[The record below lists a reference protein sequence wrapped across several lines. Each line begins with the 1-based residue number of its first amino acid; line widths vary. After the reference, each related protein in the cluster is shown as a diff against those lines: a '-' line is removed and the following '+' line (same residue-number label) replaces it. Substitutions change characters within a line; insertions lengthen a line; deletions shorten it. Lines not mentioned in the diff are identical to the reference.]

1 MPKRTLLAGLGG
13 VVLLAVI
20 LQLGLGES
28 LPASDV
34 TPDDLAR
41 WKTELSNW
49 GRWGADDELGTLNLI
64 TPAKRREAAGLIREG
79 HPVSMALA
87 MDPVE
92 AVDNSI
98 PFEQEFYRVGG
109 DEWTIHFHGA
119 GITHVDSLAHIFDDG
134 VTYNGYAPTDE
145 VMLSTGPQR
154 GGVDVM
160 RTGIMTRG
168 ILMDIPRL
176 KGVEYLEPGTR
187 IFPEDLEAWEA
198 QAGVRVSAGDA
209 LFVRIGRWARRAEV
223 GPWSVHEEVAG
234 LDPSCIPWLRERDVA
249 LVGSESSMD
258 VAPPPGDLGRLVLH
272 NFALVY
278 LGIPVLD
285 NMDLTAVSEAAAER
299 NRWEFAVT
307 FTPLIVRG
315 GTGAAVNPIATF

>member
-1 MPKRTLLAGLGG
+1 MPKRTLLAGVGG
-13 VVLLAVI
+13 VVLLAVV
-20 LQLGLGES
+20 LQLGFGES
-28 LPASDV
+28 LADRPV

-41 WKTELSNW
+41 WKTEISNW

-64 TPAKRREAAGLIREG
+64 TPAKRREAAGLIRDG
-79 HPVSMALA
+79 IPVSMALE

-134 VTYNGYAPTDE
+134 VAYNGYAPTDE
-145 VMLSTGPQR
+145 VMLSRGPER
-154 GGVDVM
+154 GGIDVM

-176 KGVEYLEPGTR
+176 KGVDYLEPGTR
-187 IFPEDLEAWEA
+187 ILPEDLEAWEA
-198 QAGVRVSAGDA
+198 QAGVRVSSGDA
-209 LFVRIGRWARRAEV
+209 LFIRIGRWARRAEV
-223 GPWSVHEEVAG
+223 GPWSVHQEVAG
-234 LDPSCIPWLRERDVA
+234 LDPSVIPWLRERDVA
-249 LVGSESSMD
+249 ILGSESSMD

-278 LGIPVLD
+278 LGIHVLD
-285 NMDLTAVSEAAAER
+285 NMDLTAVGDAAAER

-307 FTPLIVRG
+307 FSPLIVRG
-315 GTGAAVNPIATF
+315 GTGSAVNPIATF

>member
-1 MPKRTLLAGLGG
+1 
-13 VVLLAVI
+13 
-20 LQLGLGES
+20 
-28 LPASDV
+28 
-34 TPDDLAR
+34 
-41 WKTELSNW
+41 
-49 GRWGADDELGTLNLI
+49 
-64 TPAKRREAAGLIREG
+64 
-79 HPVSMALA
+79 MALA

-285 NMDLTAVSEAAAER
+285 NMDLTAVGEAAAER

-307 FTPLIVRG
+307 FSPLIVRG

>member
-1 MPKRTLLAGLGG
+1 MPKRTLLAGVG
-13 VVLLAVI
+13 VGVLLAVI
-20 LQLGLGES
+20 LQLGFGES
-28 LPASDV
+28 LADRPV

-64 TPAKRREAAGLIREG
+64 TPAKRREAAGLIRDG
-79 HPVSMALA
+79 IPVSMALA
-87 MDPVE
+87 LDPVE
-92 AVDNSI
+92 AVDNAI

-145 VMLSTGPQR
+145 VMLSTGPER

-198 QAGVRVSAGDA
+198 QARVRVSAGDA
-209 LFVRIGRWARRAEV
+209 LFIRTGRWARRAEV

-234 LDPSCIPWLRERDVA
+234 LDPSCIPWLRERDIA
-249 LVGSESSMD
+249 LLGSESSMD

-278 LGIPVLD
+278 LGIHVLD
-285 NMDLTAVSEAAAER
+285 NMDLTAVGDAAAER

-307 FTPLIVRG
+307 FSPLIVRG

>member
-1 MPKRTLLAGLGG
+1 M
-13 VVLLAVI
+13 
-20 LQLGLGES
+20 
-28 LPASDV
+28 
-34 TPDDLAR
+34 
-41 WKTELSNW
+41 
-49 GRWGADDELGTLNLI
+49 
-64 TPAKRREAAGLIREG
+64 
-79 HPVSMALA
+79 
-87 MDPVE
+87 
-92 AVDNSI
+92 
-98 PFEQEFYRVGG
+98 
-109 DEWTIHFHGA
+109 
-119 GITHVDSLAHIFDDG
+119 DSLAHIFDDG

-145 VMLSTGPQR
+145 LMLSTGPQR

-223 GPWSVHEEVAG
+223 GPWSVHQEVAG

-249 LVGSESSMD
+249 LLGSESSMD

-285 NMDLTAVSEAAAER
+285 NMDLTAVSAGGGRTESLGIRSDVLAADRARRDRRGGQSDSDVLTARGEGTAAFER
-299 NRWEFAVT
+299 PCNPPE
-307 FTPLIVRG
+307 P
-315 GTGAAVNPIATF
+315 GTGA

>member
-1 MPKRTLLAGLGG
+1 MPTRTLLAGVGFAG
-13 VVLLAVI
+13 LLALA
-20 LQLGLGES
+20 LQLGFGES
-28 LPASDV
+28 LSGREV

-49 GRWGADDELGTLNLI
+49 GRWGADDELGALNLV

-79 HPVSMALA
+79 HPVSMALE

-92 AVDNSI
+92 AVDNAI

-134 VTYNGYAPTDE
+134 VTYNGYRPSDE
-145 VMLSTGPQR
+145 VMLSTGPER

-160 RTGIMTRG
+160 RTGVMTRG
-168 ILMDIPRL
+168 VLMDIPRL
-176 KGVEYLEPGTR
+176 RGVEYLEPGTR
-187 IFPEDLEAWEA
+187 IFPADLEAWEA
-198 QAGVRVSAGDA
+198 QAGVRVSPGDA
-209 LFVRIGRWARRAEV
+209 LFVRIGRWARRADV
-223 GPWSVHEEVAG
+223 GPWSVHQEVAG
-234 LDPSCIPWLRERDVA
+234 LDPSVIPWLRERDVA
-249 LVGSESSMD
+249 ILGSESSMD

-278 LGIPVLD
+278 LGVHVLD
-285 NMDLTAVSEAAAER
+285 NMDLTAVAEAAAER

-307 FTPLIVRG
+307 FAPLIVRG

>member
-1 MPKRTLLAGLGG
+1 MPKRTLLAGLGF
-13 VVLLAVI
+13 VVLLAMV
-20 LQLGLGES
+20 LQLGFGES
-28 LPASDV
+28 LSDRPV

-49 GRWGADDELGTLNLI
+49 DRWGADDELGTLNLI
-64 TPAKRREAAGLIREG
+64 TPSKRREAAGLIRDG
-79 HPVSMALA
+79 IPVSMALE

-145 VMLSTGPQR
+145 LMLSTGPQR

-198 QAGVRVSAGDA
+198 QAGVRVSTGDA
-209 LFVRIGRWARRAEV
+209 LFVRIGRWPRRAEV

-249 LVGSESSMD
+249 LLGSESSMD

-278 LGIPVLD
+278 LGIHVLD

-307 FTPLIVRG
+307 FSPLIVRG

>member
-1 MPKRTLLAGLGG
+1 MPKRTLLAGLGF
-13 VVLLAVI
+13 VVLLAMV
-20 LQLGLGES
+20 LQLGFGES
-28 LPASDV
+28 LSDRPV

-64 TPAKRREAAGLIREG
+64 TPSKRREAAGLIRDG
-79 HPVSMALA
+79 IPVSMALE

-209 LFVRIGRWARRAEV
+209 LFVRIGRWARRAKV

-249 LVGSESSMD
+249 LLGSESSMD

-278 LGIPVLD
+278 LGIHVLD

-307 FTPLIVRG
+307 FSPLIVRG

>member
-1 MPKRTLLAGLGG
+1 MPTRTLLAGIGSA
-13 VVLLAVI
+13 VLLALV
-20 LQLGLGES
+20 LQLGFGES
-28 LPASDV
+28 LPSRDV
-34 TPDDLAR
+34 TPDDLER
-41 WKTELSNW
+41 WKMELSNW
-49 GRWGADDELGTLNLI
+49 GRWGADDELGALNLI
-64 TPAKRREAAGLIREG
+64 TAASRRAAAGLIREG
-79 HPVSMALA
+79 HPVSMALE

-92 AVDNSI
+92 AVDNAI
-98 PFEQEFYRVGG
+98 PFVQEFYRVGG

-134 VTYNGYAPTDE
+134 VAYNGYAPPDE
-145 VMLSTGPQR
+145 VMLSTGPER

-160 RTGIMTRG
+160 RTGVMTRG

-187 IFPEDLEAWEA
+187 IFPADLEAWEA
-198 QAGVRVSAGDA
+198 QAGVRVASGDA
-209 LFVRIGRWARRAEV
+209 LFIRIGRWARRAEV
-223 GPWSVHEEVAG
+223 GPWSVHQEVAG

-249 LVGSESSMD
+249 LLGSESSMD

-272 NFALVY
+272 NFALVH
-278 LGIPVLD
+278 LGVHVLD

-307 FTPLIVRG
+307 FSPLIVRG